1 MAMDPKDA
9 PPAGD
14 DHRNERVDA
23 YMEVPGTTHAGGEGR
38 PEMRPIDRPIRTAAS
53 LLSIATA
60 LAIIGVVVGMQIRRP
75 QTAEASPPQAVQSGS
90 GSAFTFDTFRDIAR
104 AASPGVAQISSTKI
118 VKHPRGGHS
127 LDELFG
133 LRPFGEAPDRAEE
146 TSLGSG
152 FVIDPEG
159 YLLTNRHVVEGADE
173 IQVSFPGKHPKPYD
187 AKVIGLDERTD
198 VALLKIE
205 PTEKLTVLPL
215 GDSGKM
221 EAGEW
226 VMAIGNPFGMAGT
239 VTVGVVSFQGRAVR
253 LQQTSA
259 TQLNMIQ
266 TDAAIN
272 PGNSGGP
279 LLNTRGEVIGIN
291 TLIISRGAAQ
301 SSGVGFA
308 VPINTAKDIL
318 GQLKEKGKVAR
329 GYLGV
334 AIQDISDDMAKSY
347 GRKATTGAYVSNVT
361 PGSPAEKAGI
371 MPEDLIL
378 AVNGKEVEDSSALV
392 GAIST
397 LAPGTSVKLKIF
409 RAGSGEKTI
418 SVTLGTFPEGS
429 SDETESKPSEAK
441 LGMSLRDLT
450 PSIAQRLQIPPSSAG
465 VVVVEVE
472 PGEAA
477 SDAGLSPG
485 DLIVSVNGTAVSS
498 IAEFETAISKA
509 RPAGLARLRVQRG
522 DTYRA
527 HHRSIR

>member
-1 MAMDPKDA
+1 MTMDPKDA

-75 QTAEASPPQAVQSGS
+75 QTAEASPPQAVQSES

-118 VKHPRGGHS
+118 VEHPRGWHS
-127 LDELFG
+127 LNELFG
-133 LRPFGEAPDRAEE
+133 FRSPFGENNRSEE
-146 TSLGSG
+146 SSLGSG
-152 FVIDPEG
+152 FVIDSDG
-159 YLLTNRHVVEGADE
+159 HLLTNRHVVEGADE
-173 IQVSFPGKHPKPYD
+173 IQVSFPGKHSTPYH
-187 AKVIGLDERTD
+187 AKVIGLDQRTD

-205 PTEKLTVLPL
+205 PKEALTVLPL
-215 GDSGKM
+215 GDSDTM

-239 VTVGVVSFQGRAVR
+239 VTVGVVSFQGRLLPLER
-253 LQQTSA
+253 QQSSIE
-259 TQLNMIQ
+259 MIQ

-279 LLNTRGEVIGIN
+279 LLNTRGQVIGIN
-291 TLIISRGAAQ
+291 TLIMSRGAAQ

-308 VPINTAKDIL
+308 VPVNTAKQIL
-318 GQLKEKGKVAR
+318 GQLKEKGKVIR
-329 GYLGV
+329 GWLGV
-334 AIQDISDDMAKSY
+334 AIGDISDDLAKSY

-361 PGSPAEKAGI
+361 PGSPADKAGI
-371 MPEDLIL
+371 KPEDLIL
-378 AVNGKEVEDSSALV
+378 EVDGKEVEDSTGLV
-392 GAIST
+392 GMIST
-397 LAPGTSVKLKIF
+397 LAPGTNVKLGIF

-429 SDETESKPSEAK
+429 NDETESKPSEAK

-485 DLIVSVNGTAVSS
+485 DLIVSVNGTNVANIV
-498 IAEFETAISKA
+498 EFEAAIDKA
-509 RPAGLARLRVQRG
+509 RPQGLARLRVLRG
-522 DTYRA
+522 DVYRA
-527 HHRSIR
+527 AVIKLE